1 MVSKE
6 ISMIKIAFGLTNGI
20 FFINFERF
28 GINIIAKITFKHTNL
43 KLFKNIIF
51 ITIALLSTS
60 IGNKALALSNF
71 AFQQVEKQTDSV
83 KKDTVNTRKKMSKSS
98 LDNKLEYYAKDS
110 ARVDRKNEVQH
121 LWGDA
126 RVIYGDF
133 QLDAAYIRF
142 DSKNNIIFA
151 RGVKNEK
158 GKYTGRPIFKMGQEA
173 ASNADSVSY
182 NTKTGKGAIS
192 NIYTEQEGGFF
203 TGGLAKVQP
212 DNEVHSLGQTFSTCN
227 LPEPHFGIHFTKAI
241 ITENQIIT
249 GPFYMEFERV
259 PLPIA
264 LPFAFFPKPN
274 KKSSGII
281 LPTPGED
288 ATRGFSLTNGGYY
301 LALNDFWDAK
311 ITGNIYTNGSYDLN
325 LATNYI
331 KRYKYNGNFN
341 ISYSSN
347 RNGLEGTPEYK
358 PNKDF
363 HIGWVHSQNAN
374 ARPGTTFSASV
385 NAGTS
390 SYFGNTA
397 ANGTYDLNQIAS
409 NTMSSSISYGKV
421 FGDGLFNL
429 TAALAHSQE
438 TRTKTV
444 TLTLP
449 DISLNMSTISPF
461 VSKEQVGEPKWYQKL
476 NVGYGLQAS
485 NSVSTTEDLLFQKD
499 GLKRFK
505 NGVQHT
511 IPISLPFNLL
521 QYLNFNASVNYN
533 ERWYFQTVNHRN
545 IREGLRDS
553 LAIDTVNGFKRAGD
567 YSLSMSM
574 STKLYAKKEFK
585 PGGKIRAIRH
595 VMTPSFSFSYKPD
608 FTKASYFKDEVYY
621 TNDIRPGKS
630 VPISNDASRFKYDS
644 FGVPLRYSIFEQGRY
659 GGPSGGRQAA
669 IGFGVDNNVELKVAS
684 SKDTTGT
691 GERKIPIIQGLSF
704 SGSYNFAA
712 TDGKPL
718 SQISF
723 SGRSQ
728 FTDKLGFNFGGSLNP
743 YSVRDSLV
751 NSQLS
756 PTRVYYESTRYTWK
770 DGKLPRLT
778 NFNLSFDYS
787 FNPEASK
794 SKNANTEA
802 IKDQNIQAG
811 RTADQAEQ
819 LAAISR
825 DPNAFVD
832 FNIPWNINI
841 SYSFNYSNLLST
853 KLTRSISNTLN
864 FNGDFNLTPKWKIQF
879 TSGYDFKSKNISG
892 TTFQIYRDLHCWD
905 LSAQWIPFGA
915 YQSYSIDIKVKA
927 SILQDLKLSKRKG
940 FYTRYQ

>member
-1 MVSKE
+1 MK
-6 ISMIKIAFGLTNGI
+6 LLRT
-20 FFINFERF
+20 
-28 GINIIAKITFKHTNL
+28 IILITT
-43 KLFKNIIF
+43 
-51 ITIALLSTS
+51 ALLLTS
-60 IGNKALALSNF
+60 VDNDALAFSNF
-71 AFQQVEKQTDSV
+71 NFQQVVKQTDSA
-83 KKDTVNTRKKMSKSS
+83 KKDTTKIVKKMKKSS
-98 LDNKLEYYAKDS
+98 LDSKLEWYAADS
-110 ARVDRKNEVQH
+110 SRLDKKNEVMH
-121 LWGDA
+121 LYGDA
-126 RVIYGDF
+126 RVIYEDF
-133 QLDAAYIRF
+133 HLDAAYIRF
-142 DSKNNIIFA
+142 DSKNNTIFA
-151 RGVKNEK
+151 RGVKNTK
-158 GKYTGRPIFKMGQEA
+158 GEYVGRPIFKMADQAG
-173 ASNADSVSY
+173 SYADSLAY
-182 NTKTGKGAIS
+182 NTVTHKGKIDGVF
-192 NIYTEQEGGFF
+192 TEQEGGFF
-203 TGGLAKVQP
+203 SGGTAKVQP
-212 DNEVHSLGQTFSTCN
+212 DNEIHSLGQIFSTCN

-249 GPFYMEFERV
+249 GPFYMEFEGV
-259 PLPIA
+259 PLPLA

-301 LALNDFWDAK
+301 LALNDYWDAK

-325 LATNYI
+325 LATNYT

-363 HIGWVHSQNAN
+363 HIGWIHSQNAN

-397 ANGTYDLNQIAS
+397 ANGTYDLGQIAS
-409 NTMSSSISYGKV
+409 NTMSSSIAYGKV

-429 TAALAHSQE
+429 TTSLAHSQE

-449 DISLNMSTISPF
+449 DVSLNMSTINPF
-461 VSKEQVGEPKWYQKL
+461 DKKDRVGTQKWYQKISM
-476 NVGYGLQAS
+476 GYSLSAS
-485 NSVSTTEDLLFQKD
+485 NTVSTTEDLLFQKD

-505 NGVQHT
+505 NGAQHT
-511 IPISLPFNLL
+511 IPISLPFNVL
-521 QYLNFNASVNYN
+521 QYLNFNASVNYT
-533 ERWYFQTVNHRN
+533 ERWYLQTIDHRN
-545 IREGLRDS
+545 IKLANRDS
-553 LAIDTVNGFKRAGD
+553 LAIDTVDGFKRAGD
-567 YSLSMSM
+567 YTLSMGM

-585 PGGKIRAIRH
+585 KPIGNITAIRH

-608 FTKASYFKDEVYY
+608 FSSLSYGFYKQEQYY
-621 TNDIRPGKS
+621 TNDIRPGMS
-630 VPISNDASRFKYDS
+630 VPLSGNDRYKRDSNGDILK
-644 FGVPLRYSIFEQGRY
+644 YSIFEQGRY
-659 GGPSGGRQAA
+659 GGPSSGKQAA
-669 IGFGVDNNVELKVAS
+669 IGFGIDNNVEIKVKS
-684 SKDTTGT
+684 TKDTTGT

-704 SGSYNFAA
+704 SGSYNFVAA
-712 TDGKPL
+712 DKKYL
-718 SQISF
+718 SPIGF
-723 SGRSQ
+723 TGRSQ
-728 FTDKLGFNFGGSLNP
+728 FSDKLGFNFGGSLSP
-743 YSVRDSLV
+743 YTVDSVTI
-751 NSQLS
+751 NSGGTS
-756 PTRVYYESTRYTWK
+756 TRVFQETTTYTWK
-770 DGKLPRLT
+770 KGKLPRLT
-778 NFNLSFDYS
+778 SFNFSFDYS
-787 FNPEASK
+787 FNPQATK
-794 SKNANTEA
+794 SRNEN
-802 IKDQNIQAG
+802 IKDVKEQNEIAG
-811 RTADQAEQ
+811 RTLEQSEQ

-841 SYSFNYSNLLST
+841 SYSFRYDNILST
-853 KLTRSISNTLN
+853 KSTRSLNNTLN

-879 TSGYDFKSKNISG
+879 TSGYDFKSKSISG

-905 LSAQWIPFGA
+905 LSAQWVPFGA

>member
-1 MVSKE
+1 M
-6 ISMIKIAFGLTNGI
+6 AF
-20 FFINFERF
+20 
-28 GINIIAKITFKHTNL
+28 
-43 KLFKNIIF
+43 
-51 ITIALLSTS
+51 TS
-60 IGNKALALSNF
+60 FS
-71 AFQQVEKQTDSV
+71 FQQVPVLQTDSA
-83 KKDTVNTRKKMSKSS
+83 KKDTVRQQRRMQKST
-98 LDNKLEYYAKDS
+98 LDSKLEYASADS
-110 ARVDRKNEVQH
+110 NRLDKKNEIMY
-121 LWGDA
+121 LYGDA
-126 RVIYGDF
+126 RVIYQDF
-133 QLDAAYIRF
+133 QLDAAFIRYDF
-142 DSKNNIIFA
+142 KNRTFFA
-151 RGVKNEK
+151 RGVKNDK
-158 GKYTGRPIFKMGQEA
+158 GRYVGRPIFKMGSEP
-173 ASNADSVSY
+173 ASNADSLTY
-182 NTKTGKGAIS
+182 NLNTQKGIIS
-192 NIYTEQEGGFF
+192 GVYTEQEGGYF

-212 DNEVHSLGQTFSTCN
+212 DEEVHSLGQTFSTCN

-241 ITENQIIT
+241 ITKNQIIT

-259 PLPIA
+259 PLPLA

-274 KKSSGII
+274 KRSSGLI

-301 LALNDFWDAK
+301 LALSDYWDAK

-341 ISYSSN
+341 LSYSSN
-347 RNGLEGTPEYK
+347 RNGLEGTAAYK

-363 HIGWVHSQNAN
+363 HIGWTHAQNAN

-397 ANGTYDLNQIAS
+397 ANGTYDLSKIAS

-429 TAALAHSQE
+429 TTALAHSQE

-449 DISLNMSTISPF
+449 DVSLNMSTISPLA
-461 VSKEQVGEPKWYQKL
+461 SKNLVGEPKWYQKL
-476 NVGYGLQAS
+476 TVGYSMQAS
-485 NSVSTTEDLLFQKD
+485 NSVSTTEDLLFQKN

-511 IPISLPFNLL
+511 IPISLPFNVL

-533 ERWYFQTVNHRN
+533 ERWYFQTVQHRN
-545 IREGLRDS
+545 IRLANRDS

-567 YSLSMSM
+567 YTLSMGM
-574 STKLYAKKEFK
+574 STKLYAKKEFR
-585 PGGKIRAIRH
+585 PGGKIQAIRH
-595 VMTPSFSFSYKPD
+595 VVTPSFSFSYRPD
-608 FTKASYFKDEVYY
+608 YTKSNYFKDEVYY
-621 TNDIRPGKS
+621 TNDLRPGKS
-630 VPISNDASRFKYDS
+630 RPISDDDSRFKYDNL
-644 FGVPLRYSIFEQGRY
+644 GAPIRYSIFEQGRY
-659 GGPSGGRQAA
+659 GGPAGGKQAA
-669 IGFGVDNNVELKVAS
+669 IGFSLDNNVELKVRS
-684 SKDTTGT
+684 TEDTTGT
-691 GERKIPIIQGLSF
+691 GSRKIPIIQGLNI

-712 TDGKPL
+712 TDNRYL
-718 SQISF
+718 SQLVF

-728 FTDKLGFNFGGSLNP
+728 FTDKLGFNFGGVLNP
-743 YSVRDSLV
+743 YAIKDSLV
-751 NSQLS
+751 VTPGLPDQ
-756 PTRVYYESTRYTWK
+756 TVFYESTSYTWK
-770 DGKLPRLT
+770 QGKLPRLT
-778 NFNLSFDYS
+778 SFNLSFDYS
-787 FNPEASK
+787 FNPEANK
-794 SKNANTEA
+794 SRGNNMEN
-802 IKDQNIQAG
+802 IKQQAVQSG
-811 RTADQAEQ
+811 RTAEQAEQ

-841 SYSFNYSNLLST
+841 SYSFNYSNTLSS

-879 TSGYDFKSKNISG
+879 TSGYDFKAKSIAG

-905 LSAQWIPFGA
+905 FSAQWIPFGA
-915 YQSYSIDIKVKA
+915 YQSYSIDIRVKA

-940 FYTRYQ
+940 YYTQYQ

>member
-1 MVSKE
+1 M
-6 ISMIKIAFGLTNGI
+6 
-20 FFINFERF
+20 
-28 GINIIAKITFKHTNL
+28 
-43 KLFKNIIF
+43 KLFKTIIF
-51 ITIALLSTS
+51 ITIALLLTTVSEEVR
-60 IGNKALALSNF
+60 AFSNL
-71 AFQQVEKQTDSV
+71 AFQQVPLQQRDSIKRDTVKTQRKLQKSSLNEKLEYAATDSV
-83 KKDTVNTRKKMSKSS
+83 R
-98 LDNKLEYYAKDS
+98 LDKI
-110 ARVDRKNEVQH
+110 NEVTH
-121 LWGDA
+121 LYGDA
-126 RVIYGDF
+126 RVVYEDF

-142 DSKNNIIFA
+142 DNKNNTIFA

-158 GKYTGRPIFKMGQEA
+158 GRYVGRPIFKMGNEA
-173 ASNADSVSY
+173 ASNADSLSY
-182 NTKTGKGAIS
+182 NTQTKKGMVS
-192 NIYTEQEGGFF
+192 GVYTEQEGGFF
-203 TGGLAKVQP
+203 TGGVAKVQP

-241 ITENQIIT
+241 ITQNQILT

-259 PLPIA
+259 PLPLA

-274 KKSSGII
+274 KRSSGLI

-301 LALNDFWDAK
+301 LALSDYWDAK

-325 LATNYI
+325 LGTNYI

-347 RNGLEGTPEYK
+347 RNGLEGTPEFK

-363 HIGWVHSQNAN
+363 HLGWTHSQNAN
-374 ARPGTTFSASV
+374 ARPGTTFGASV

-397 ANGTYDLNQIAS
+397 ANGSYDLNQIAS

-449 DISLNMSTISPF
+449 DVSLNMSTISPF
-461 VSKEQVGEPKWYQKL
+461 TSKNQVGELKWYQKL
-476 NVGYGLQAS
+476 NVGYSMQAS

-505 NGVQHT
+505 NGIQHN
-511 IPISLPFNLL
+511 IPISLPFNVL
-521 QYLNFNASVNYN
+521 QYLNFNTSVNYS
-533 ERWYFQTVNHRN
+533 ERWYFQTVQHRN
-545 IREGLRDS
+545 IRLANRDS

-567 YSLSMSM
+567 YTLSMGM
-574 STKLYAKKEFK
+574 STKLYAKKEFR
-585 PGGKIRAIRH
+585 PGGKIQAIRH
-595 VMTPSFSFSYKPD
+595 VITPSFSFSYRPD
-608 FTKASYFKDEVYY
+608 YTKSSYFKEEIYY

-630 VPISNDASRFKYDS
+630 VPITNDETRYRRDAL
-644 FGVPLRYSIFEQGRY
+644 GVPLKYSIFEQGRY

-669 IGFGVDNNVELKVAS
+669 LGFALDNNVELKVRS
-684 SKDTTGT
+684 REDTTGT
-691 GERKIPIIQGLSF
+691 GSRKIPIIQGLNI

-712 TDGKPL
+712 TDHKNL
-718 SQISF
+718 SQIGF

-728 FTDKLGFNFGGSLNP
+728 FTEKLGFNFGGTLNP
-743 YSVRDSLV
+743 YAVRDSLV
-751 NSQLS
+751 IS
-756 PTRVYYESTRYTWK
+756 PGLPDRTVYYESSSYTFRE
-770 DGKLPRLT
+770 GKLPRLV

-787 FNPEASK
+787 FNPEANK
-794 SKNANTEA
+794 SRTNNMENMREQT
-802 IKDQNIQAG
+802 IQAG
-811 RTADQAEQ
+811 RTPEQAEQ

-841 SYSFNYSNLLST
+841 SYSFNYTNPLST
-853 KLTRSISNTLN
+853 KLTRSVSNTLN
-864 FNGDFNLTPKWKIQF
+864 FTGDFNLTPKWKIQF
-879 TSGYDFKSKNISG
+879 TSGYDFKAKNLSG

-915 YQSYSIDIKVKA
+915 YQMYSVDIRVKA

-940 FYTRYQ
+940 YYTRYQ